1 MNKILGMILIVAV
14 LGVASFSTA
23 SEGNRFGYVN
33 LQEALVISDAGKE
46 AKELFKVQVE
56 RIQSDLDKQQNEL
69 KNLKEELDKKA
80 LLLSEETREKKN
92 MEYQDKLKKFQRFY
106 QDSQDE
112 LKGKD
117 SQLTK
122 GIVIDLK
129 KVISKLGQEKGYTMI
144 FEKSESSILYS
155 PKENDLTAEVI
166 KRFNEGR
173 K

>member
-1 MNKILGMILIVAV
+1 MNKIIGITLIVAV
-14 LGVASFSTA
+14 LGIASFSMA
-23 SEGNRFGYVN
+23 SEDSRFGYVN

-46 AKELFKVQVE
+46 AKELFKVEVE
-56 RIQSDLDKQQNEL
+56 RIQKDLDKQQNEI
-69 KNLKEELDKKA
+69 KNLKDELDKKS
-80 LLLSEETREKKN
+80 LLLSEETRAKKE

-122 GIVIDLK
+122 GIVIDLRK
-129 KVISKLGQEKGYTMI
+129 IISKLGQEKGYMMI
-144 FEKSESSILYS
+144 FEKNESSILYA
-155 PKENDLTAEVI
+155 PKENDLTAEVV